1 VLNNMNKPAA
11 GTAKINDLNK
21 EGNPGAKP
29 NPR

>member
-1 VLNNMNKPAA
+1 MNKPAA